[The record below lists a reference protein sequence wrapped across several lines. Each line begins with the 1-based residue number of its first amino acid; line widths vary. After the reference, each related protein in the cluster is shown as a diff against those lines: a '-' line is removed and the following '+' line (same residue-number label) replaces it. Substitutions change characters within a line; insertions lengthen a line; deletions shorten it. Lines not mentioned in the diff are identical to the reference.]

1 MSPYFVA
8 TTRAGVGGPDSGT
21 AAGGGGSVCAS
32 GGAEAAVGEVPWALG
47 GGAADG
53 AAMGS
58 SKFQVSTM
66 HFQVPSACFLQI
78 SRRRPRSDI
87 GASRES
93 PRRSS

>member
-8 TTRAGVGGPDSGT
+8 TALAGVGGPDSRT
-21 AAGGGGSVCAS
+21 AGGGGGAGCA
-32 GGAEAAVGEVPWALG
+32 GGAAEAAVGEVPWALAG
-47 GGAADG
+47 GGADG

-87 GASRES
+87 GGSRES